1 MKPSRGASQP
11 RCAFP
16 TSTASTERGDR
27 QPAMQTL
34 TVIYRNLR
42 QRWLSTCLTALSI
55 ALGVALATAITA
67 LRQQAQASFAN
78 VAASYELVVG
88 AKGSPLQLVLNTV
101 FHLDAPVGNIPY
113 AYYRKLKA
121 DDRVAYAVPLALG
134 DNYRGF
140 RLVGTEPEYFS
151 LVKLKDG
158 QPVAVAQGR
167 PFAAD
172 YEAVV
177 GSLVAREAKLG
188 LGQTFVA
195 RHGVE
200 DTVAAEEHEDAPFT
214 VVGVLRETG
223 TPLDRVIFISLGSV
237 DEIHHDNARAGQQS
251 QSLLDQLNALGA
263 EPETPAKPD
272 AQDDDRGHRHGR
284 GHSHKPPSAAP
295 PEAPTAP
302 PASPAQPAAPA
313 REIAEV
319 TAVIVKL
326 RSPGYLFLMQRE
338 INKGKDAQAA
348 LPGVEVQKLFAI
360 VGTVDRALLL
370 VSLLVVAVAA
380 ASVLVAIYNS
390 LAERRREIAVL
401 RALGARRRTIFAW
414 LLWEA
419 AATAALG
426 GLVGV
431 LLGHALLATA
441 GTTLKF
447 LSGLPLSPWTW
458 TRLEVGPGWL
468 TGYVP
473 FEAAVVFGTLL
484 LGAAMGLAPAALAY
498 RTNVARYLS
507 E

>member
-1 MKPSRGASQP
+1 
-11 RCAFP
+11 
-16 TSTASTERGDR
+16 
-27 QPAMQTL
+27 MQTL

-42 QRWLSTCLTALSI
+42 QRLLSTCLTAFSI
-55 ALGVALATAITA
+55 ALGVALTTAITA
-67 LRQQAQASFAN
+67 LRQQAQANFDN

-101 FHLDAPVGNIPY
+101 FHLDVPVGNIPY
-113 AYYRKLKA
+113 AYYRKLKD

-140 RLVGTEPEYFS
+140 RLVGTEPEYFN

-158 QPVAVAQGR
+158 RPVAVAQGR

-172 YEAVV
+172 YEAVL
-177 GSLVAREAKLG
+177 GSVVAREAKLG
-188 LGQTFVA
+188 LGKTFVA

-237 DEIHHDNARAGQQS
+237 DAIHRDGADAGRKS
-251 QSLLDQLNALGA
+251 QNLLDQLNALGA
-263 EPETPAKPD
+263 APEAPAKPD
-272 AQDDDRGHRHGR
+272 AHDDDHGHRHRHGR
-284 GHSHKPPSAAP
+284 KSPAGSP
-295 PEAPTAP
+295 PEAPSAPTAAP
-302 PASPAQPAAPA
+302 SPPAAPA
-313 REIAEV
+313 GEIAEV
-319 TAVIVKL
+319 TSVIVKL
-326 RSPGYLFLMQRE
+326 RSPGHLFLMQRE

-370 VSLLVVAVAA
+370 VSLLVVVVAA

-426 GLVGV
+426 GALGV

-447 LSGLPLSPWTW
+447 LSGLPLAPWTW

-473 FEAAVVFGTLL
+473 FEAAVVGGTLL
-484 LGAAMGLAPAALAY
+484 LGALMGLLPAALAY
-498 RTNVARYLS
+498 RTNVARHLS

>member
-1 MKPSRGASQP
+1 
-11 RCAFP
+11 
-16 TSTASTERGDR
+16 
-27 QPAMQTL
+27 MQTL

-55 ALGVALATAITA
+55 ALGVALVTAITA
-67 LRQQAQASFAN
+67 LRQQARASFDN

-113 AYYRKLKA
+113 DYYRKLKA

-140 RLVGTEPEYFS
+140 RLVGTEPEYFT

-167 PFAAD
+167 AFAGD
-172 YEAVV
+172 YEAVI
-177 GSLVAREAKLG
+177 GSVVAREAKLG

-200 DTVAAEEHEDAPFT
+200 DTAAAEEHEDAPFT

-237 DEIHHDNARAGQQS
+237 DEIHRDAANASQTS

-263 EPETPAKPD
+263 EPESPAKPD
-272 AQDDDRGHRHGR
+272 ARPDAKPDAHGDERGHRHGHR
-284 GHSHKPPSAAP
+284 HRRQEPAGAP
-295 PEAPTAP
+295 PEAPSASAP
-302 PASPAQPAAPA
+302 SAPAAPLSPPAAPA
-313 REIAEV
+313 SEIAEV
-319 TAVIVKL
+319 TSVIVKL
-326 RSPGYLFLMQRE
+326 RSPGYLFLLHRE

-380 ASVLVAIYNS
+380 VSVLVAIYNS
-390 LAERRREIAVL
+390 LAERRREVAVL
-401 RALGARRRTIFAW
+401 RALGARRRTVFAW

-419 AATAALG
+419 AVTAALG

-431 LLGHALLATA
+431 WLGHALLATA
-441 GTTLKF
+441 GATLKF
-447 LSGLPLSPWTW
+447 LSGLPLAPWTW
-458 TRLEVGPGWL
+458 TRLEIGPSWL

-473 FEAAVVFGTLL
+473 FEAAVVVGTLL
-484 LGAAMGLAPAALAY
+484 LGALMGLLPAALAY
-498 RTNVARYLS
+498 RVNVARHLS

>member
-1 MKPSRGASQP
+1 
-11 RCAFP
+11 
-16 TSTASTERGDR
+16 
-27 QPAMQTL
+27 MQTL

-42 QRWLSTCLTALSI
+42 QRLLSTCLTAFSI
-55 ALGVALATAITA
+55 ALGVALTTAITA
-67 LRQQAQASFAN
+67 LRQQAQANFDN

-101 FHLDAPVGNIPY
+101 FHLDVPVGNIPY

-172 YEAVV
+172 YEAVI
-177 GSLVAREAKLG
+177 GSVVAREAKLG

-237 DEIHHDNARAGQQS
+237 DDIHRDNADASRKS
-251 QSLLDQLNALGA
+251 QNLLDQLNALGA
-263 EPETPAKPD
+263 EPEAPAQPD
-272 AQDDDRGHRHGR
+272 AHADDHEHRHRHGR
-284 GHSHKPPSAAP
+284 KSPAGSP
-295 PEAPTAP
+295 PEAPSAPTAA
-302 PASPAQPAAPA
+302 PAPPAAPA
-313 REIAEV
+313 GEIAEV
-319 TAVIVKL
+319 TSVIVKL

-370 VSLLVVAVAA
+370 VSLLVVVVAA

-447 LSGLPLSPWTW
+447 LSGLPLDPWAW
-458 TRLEVGPGWL
+458 TRLEVGPNWL

-473 FEAAVVFGTLL
+473 FEAAVVGGTLL
-484 LGAAMGLAPAALAY
+484 LGALMGLLPAALAY
-498 RTNVARYLS
+498 RTNVARHLN

>member
-1 MKPSRGASQP
+1 
-11 RCAFP
+11 
-16 TSTASTERGDR
+16 
-27 QPAMQTL
+27 MQTL

-55 ALGVALATAITA
+55 ALGVALVTAITA
-67 LRQQAQASFAN
+67 LRQQAQANFDN

-101 FHLDAPVGNIPY
+101 FHLDVPVGNIPY
-113 AYYRKLKA
+113 AYYRQLKA

-140 RLVGTEPEYFS
+140 RLVGTEPEYFN

-172 YEAVV
+172 YEAVI
-177 GSLVAREAKLG
+177 GSVVARETKLG

-200 DTVAAEEHEDAPFT
+200 DTVAAEEHEEAPFT
-214 VVGVLRETG
+214 VVGILRETG

-237 DEIHHDNARAGQQS
+237 DEIHRDSTNTS
-251 QSLLDQLNALGA
+251 QKSQKLLDQLNALGA
-263 EPETPAKPD
+263 DPESSLTPEAKE
-272 AQDDDRGHRHGR
+272 DDHSHRHGHRHGR
-284 GHSHKPPSAAP
+284 KPSAAMP
-295 PEAPTAP
+295 TEAPA
-302 PASPAQPAAPA
+302 APAQPASQAAAPA
-313 REIAEV
+313 GEIAEV
-319 TAVIVKL
+319 TSVIVKL

-370 VSLLVVAVAA
+370 VSLLVVVVAA
-380 ASVLVAIYNS
+380 VSVLVAIYNS

-441 GTTLKF
+441 GVTLKF
-447 LSGLPLSPWTW
+447 LSGLPLAPWTW
-458 TRLEVGPGWL
+458 TRLELGPGWL
-468 TGYVP
+468 KTYVP
-473 FEAAVVFGTLL
+473 FEAVVVIGTLL
-484 LGAAMGLAPAALAY
+484 LGALMGLLPAALAY
-498 RTNVARYLS
+498 RTNVARHLS